1 MAYNHQVMVYIKFWL
16 ILTKFWLVVNCHP
29 NDDGLHGS
37 RLHDGA
43 CVPDHDFVWPIA
55 RRFDFVWQIAGWF
68 DFVLQIAGW
77 FDFVWPIAAWFDFVL
92 LTVFSVVR

>member
-1 MAYNHQVMVYIKFWL
+1 MMAYMYYW
-16 ILTKFWLVVNCHP
+16 
-29 NDDGLHGS
+29 S

-55 RRFDFVWQIAGWF
+55 RRFDFVW
-68 DFVLQIAGW
+68 
-77 FDFVWPIAAWFDFVL
+77 PIAAWFDFVL